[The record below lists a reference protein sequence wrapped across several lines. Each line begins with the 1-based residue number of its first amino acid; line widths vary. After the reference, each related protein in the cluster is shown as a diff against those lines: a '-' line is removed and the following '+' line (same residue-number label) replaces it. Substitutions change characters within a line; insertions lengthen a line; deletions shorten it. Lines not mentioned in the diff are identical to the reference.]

1 VVVPRYKKGNSMQ
14 INRRNILGAT
24 LAGLLLAGTVVPS
37 HAETQLN
44 MADVLPDSN
53 FMVKNAMEFADAVKA
68 ATNGDVVISVKAGG
82 SLGFKG
88 PDQLTAVRDGLVEMA
103 DINISQQVGVNPL
116 FGVEGIPFLV
126 SSMDELKK
134 YHEIIRPVFDDL
146 AKKNNQKIL
155 YMVPSPAQYV
165 YLKVFIKNIDDFKGI
180 PVRGA
185 DKNTVD
191 IVSALGMAGVAMP
204 WGELIP
210 ALASGR
216 VDGVATSATSG
227 VDGKFWEFLKYIY
240 PTNHTW
246 GSNMVTVNLDTW
258 NAIPAEEQAAIEKV
272 AAELEPKFWNVSR
285 QGDVDSIKT
294 MTDNGMEL
302 VEISPELRDQMKE
315 RAAALQEAFFERV
328 PDAKPLVEKFKASM
342 N

>member
-1 VVVPRYKKGNSMQ
+1 MVFL
-14 INRRNILGAT
+14 RRQLLGTALASVLAAALAT
-24 LAGLLLAGTVVPS
+24 PALAEVR
-37 HAETQLN
+37 LN
-44 MADVLPDSN
+44 LSSVLPESN
-53 FMVKNAMEFADAVKA
+53 FMVRNATRFADAVRE
-68 ATNGDVVISVKAGG
+68 ATGGEVVIAVRAGG

-126 SSMDELKK
+126 SSMEELRA
-134 YHEIIRPVFDDL
+134 YHAFVRPEFERL
-146 AKKNNQKIL
+146 AEENNQKFL

-165 YLKVFIKNIDDFKGI
+165 YLKVLASGIEDFRGI

-216 VDGVATSATSG
+216 VAGVATSATSG

-246 GSNMVTVNLDTW
+246 GSNAVSINLDIW
-258 NAIPAEEQAAIEKV
+258 NAIPAAQQEAILRL
-272 AAELEPKFWNVSR
+272 AAELEPEFWEVSR
-285 QGDVDSIKT
+285 QGDLDSIRT
-294 MTDNGMEL
+294 MSDNGMEL
-302 VEISPELRDQMKE
+302 VAISAELRAEMVARGQ
-315 RAAALQEAFFERV
+315 ALQEEFMARV
-328 PDAKPLVEKFKASM
+328 PAARPIVEAFRAAGGS
-342 N
+342 

>member
-1 VVVPRYKKGNSMQ
+1 MLF
-14 INRRNILGAT
+14 NRRNLIGSALTIALFASAT
-24 LAGLLLAGTVVPS
+24 STSLAEIQINLS
-37 HAETQLN
+37 
-44 MADVLPDSN
+44 DVLPESN
-53 FMVKNAMEFADAVKA
+53 FMVKNATKFAEAVKE
-68 ATNGDVVISVKAGG
+68 ATGGEVIISVKAGG

-116 FGVEGIPFLV
+116 FGAEGIPFLI
-126 SSMDELKK
+126 SSMEELRK
-134 YHEIIRPVFDDL
+134 YHEFIRPEFEKL
-146 AKKNNQKIL
+146 AEQNNQKIL

-165 YLKVFIKNIDDFKGI
+165 YLQVLVDDIEDFRGI

-216 VDGVATSATSG
+216 VSGVATSATSG

-246 GSNMVTVNLDTW
+246 GSNMVTINLDVW
-258 NAIPAEEQAAIEKV
+258 NKIPAAQQQAIEKV
-272 AAELEPKFWNVSR
+272 AEEMEPGFWEISR
-285 QGDVDSIKT
+285 QGDLDSIKI

-302 VEISPELRDQMKE
+302 VEISPELRAEMTKRGQ
-315 RAAALQEAFFERV
+315 ALQEEFLQRV
-328 PDAKPLVEKFKASM
+328 PAAKPLVEQFKAAAGK
-342 N
+342 

>member
-1 VVVPRYKKGNSMQ
+1 MFISKRQFIRSVAAAALLVSSALPSMAEMQ
-14 INRRNILGAT
+14 INL
-24 LAGLLLAGTVVPS
+24 S
-37 HAETQLN
+37 
-44 MADVLPDSN
+44 DVLPEGN
-53 FMVKNAMEFADAVKA
+53 FMVKNAIRFADAVKE
-68 ATNGDVVISVKAGG
+68 ATKGEVVISVKPGG

-116 FGVEGIPFLV
+116 FGAEGIPFLV
-126 SSMDELKK
+126 SSMEELKK
-134 YHEIIRPVFDDL
+134 YHAIIRPVFDRI
-146 AKKNNQKIL
+146 AEQNNQKIL

-165 YLKVFIKNIDDFKGI
+165 YLKVAVDTIDGFKGI

-191 IVSALGMAGVAMP
+191 IVNALGMAGVAMP

-216 VDGVATSATSG
+216 VAGVATSATSG
-227 VDGKFWEFLKYIY
+227 VDGKFWEFLEYIY

-246 GSNMVTVNLDTW
+246 GSNMVTINLDTW
-258 NAIPAEEQAAIEKV
+258 NKIPADQQAAIEK
-272 AAELEPKFWNVSR
+272 AASDLEPEFWGVSR
-285 QGDVDSIKT
+285 QGDVDSLKA
-294 MTDNGMEL
+294 MSDQGMKV
-302 VEISPELRDQMKE
+302 VEISPEMRATMIE
-315 RAAALQEAFFERV
+315 RAAVLQKAFLERV
-328 PDAKPLVEKFKASM
+328 PDTAPLVEQYKASIKA